1 MRARLLP
8 LLDDGDRDLAETL
21 TNLGVLL
28 QELREPDRAREPSRT
43 PTNDR
48 DADLDAL
55 VARIGRRADCVGRAE
70 RRGEVDRPGH

>member
-21 TNLGVLL
+21 TNVGMLL
-28 QELREPDRAREPSRT
+28 QELPEPDRAREPSRA
-43 PTNDR
+43 PSHDR

-55 VARIGRRADCVGRAE
+55 VARIGRRADRVGRAE
-70 RRGEVDRPGH
+70 RRGEIDRPRH